1 MRHGDKINNL
11 GRTESHRRALLAN
24 LAISLIEH
32 KRITTTLAKA
42 KALRRYAEPLITK
55 AKDNSTHS
63 RRIVFGYLQNKE
75 ALKELF
81 GTVAEK
87 VGERPGGYLRI
98 IRLGFR
104 RGDGAETAMIEFV
117 DFNEIYNPNA
127 GKVRQAKK
135 TRRGGRKA
143 APIAEARLAPMVE
156 EDITEEVIE
165 AVAAPIEAV
174 AEVTPVEVSAP
185 VEAVAEVA
193 EVAPVEVAAPV
204 EVVAEVAEV
213 APVEEVV
220 AIEEATAEAE
230 VPAVEE
236 ASASPA
242 ADESEEKKGEE
253 QA

>member
-98 IRLGFR
+98 IRMGFR

-117 DFNEIYNPNA
+117 DFNETYNPNA

-143 APIAEARLAPMVE
+143 AAIADAPVAPVVE
-156 EDITEEVIE
+156 E
-165 AVAAPIEAV
+165 
-174 AEVTPVEVSAP
+174 
-185 VEAVAEVA
+185 EVA
-193 EVAPVEVAAPV
+193 EEVLVAAPV
-204 EVVAEVAEV
+204 EEVIEEVAA

-220 AIEEATAEAE
+220 AAVEEVAAEEAT
-230 VPAVEE
+230 
-236 ASASPA
+236 
-242 ADESEEKKGEE
+242 EEKKDEE
-253 QA
+253 AA

>member
-87 VGERPGGYLRI
+87 VGDRPGGYLRI
-98 IRLGFR
+98 IRMGFR

-117 DFNEIYNPNA
+117 DFNETYNPNA

-143 APIAEARLAPMVE
+143 VAIAETPVAAPVVE
-156 EDITEEVIE
+156 EDVAEEVVAAPVEEVIE
-165 AVAAPIEAV
+165 EVAAAPIEA
-174 AEVTPVEVSAP
+174 PVEVIVEAAAE
-185 VEAVAEVA
+185 VEAVTEA
-193 EVAPVEVAAPV
+193 
-204 EVVAEVAEV
+204 
-213 APVEEVV
+213 APVEEVAAVVEEV
-220 AIEEATAEAE
+220 ADVVAEEEAPAAEEAT
-230 VPAVEE
+230 
-236 ASASPA
+236 
-242 ADESEEKKGEE
+242 EKNKEEE

>member
-1 MRHGDKINNL
+1 MSPPKKGTFTMRHGDKINNL

-24 LAISLIEH
+24 LAIALIEH

-98 IRLGFR
+98 IKLGFR

-117 DFNEIYNPNA
+117 DFNETYNPNA

-143 APIAEARLAPMVE
+143 VAVAETPVAAPVME
-156 EDITEEVIE
+156 EDVLEEL
-165 AVAAPIEAV
+165 VAAPIE
-174 AEVTPVEVSAP
+174 EVIE
-185 VEAVAEVA
+185 
-193 EVAPVEVAAPV
+193 EVAA
-204 EVVAEVAEV
+204 
-213 APVEEVV
+213 APVEEVTAVVEEV
-220 AIEEATAEAE
+220 ADVVAEEEAPAAEEAT
-230 VPAVEE
+230 
-236 ASASPA
+236 
-242 ADESEEKKGEE
+242 EEKKDEE
-253 QA
+253 AA